1 MNMLNVMKIVLL
13 DPLSEARM
21 RDLRNLIPDG
31 FSLTHARERGDAYL
45 QELIADADFAI
56 TGQVA
61 VSADVLRAAKRLKL
75 LHKWGVGVDNIDL
88 ETARALGIRVARTT
102 GSNALAVAEYT
113 IGLMF
118 AALRCSA
125 YGHHQLKQGIWAGP
139 SVLPVPTLLLSGKT
153 VGIIGLGAIGQK
165 LAQMLK
171 AFGCEVLYSKPT
183 RLHADEEKTLGVRHV
198 SLDELL
204 ATSDVV
210 TLHCPLTPQTAGLID
225 RKALQRMKSTAVLI
239 NVARGGV
246 VVENDLLD
254 ALRTCV
260 IQAAAMDV
268 FETEPLPADSPL
280 LALDNLV
287 VSPHLA
293 GVTTDTFE
301 PTVQRMFENIVRASR
316 GEDLPASD
324 VVI

>member
-1 MNMLNVMKIVLL
+1 MTIHNPMKIVLL
-13 DPLSEARM
+13 DIVSESRM
-21 RDLRNLIPDG
+21 RDLRALMPEG
-31 FSLTHARERGDAYL
+31 FTLSQATMRGDPHL

-61 VSADVLRAAKRLKL
+61 VSADVLRAAKNLKL

-139 SVLPVPTLLLSGKT
+139 SALPVPTLLLSGKI
-153 VGIIGLGAIGQK
+153 VGIIGLGAIGK
-165 LAQMLK
+165 RLAKMLK
-171 AFGCEVLYSKPT
+171 AFGCDVVYSKPT
-183 RLHADEEKTLGVRHV
+183 RLSADEEKALGVRHV
-198 SLDELL
+198 GLDELF

-246 VVENDLLD
+246 VVEADLVE
-254 ALRTCV
+254 ALRTRV

-280 LALDNLV
+280 LTLDNLV

-301 PTVQRMFENIVRASR
+301 PTARRMFDNIARAAR
-316 GEDLPASD
+316 GEELPASD
-324 VVI
+324 IVI